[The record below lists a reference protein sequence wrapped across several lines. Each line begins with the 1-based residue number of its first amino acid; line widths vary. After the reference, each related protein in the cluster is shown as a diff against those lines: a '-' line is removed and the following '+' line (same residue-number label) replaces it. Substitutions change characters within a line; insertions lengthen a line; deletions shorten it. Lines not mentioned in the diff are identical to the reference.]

1 MKNTGWF
8 GKQRASV
15 QVAIVGGLL
24 AALGGAV
31 TGTAQIISA
40 EISKPTAA
48 APIAATSSPESPAVS
63 SGQPIGTYVT
73 IALAVQPGQLKATL
87 YFGQLKSIIDL
98 LRGYVAFS
106 TDPALLNSDPEQCA
120 ETVVFTG
127 VTDSSGI
134 VAASGFG
141 QGWGAAEL
149 APSKSVAGPDRN
161 LHQQILTPPASAAS
175 GGVWDAYDELITSYG
190 DARSA
195 TYELA
200 LVTRIG
206 NSWVWLIDQQHE
218 VACSS

>member
-1 MKNTGWF
+1 VKNTGWF

-15 QVAIVGGLL
+15 QVAVVGGLL

-40 EISKPTAA
+40 EISKPV
-48 APIAATSSPESPAVS
+48 AATSSPAIPAVS

-73 IALAVQPGQLKATL
+73 IALAVQPGQLKVTL

-127 VTDSSGI
+127 VTGSSGI

-149 APSKSVAGPDRN
+149 APSRSVAGPDRN
-161 LHQQILTPPASAAS
+161 LHQQILTPPASATS
-175 GGVWDAYDELITSYG
+175 GGVWDAYDELITGHG

-200 LVTRIG
+200 LVTRNG